1 LTKIAAMKS
10 FFYISVIA
18 LLSCDNP
25 SNQMVDYKDIHTN
38 AIVIDTHND
47 ILTMT
52 MEKGHVMDNDLL
64 GKTHSDLDR
73 FKKGGVD
80 VQFFSIW
87 SDGGN
92 VNPYDFAIR
101 QIDSL
106 DAVVN
111 RNPDKLVEVKNTS
124 EMAEVLKKG
133 KIAGFF
139 GLEGGHMIENDLN
152 KLENLYNRGVR
163 YMTLTWNNSNSW
175 ATSASD
181 ETSGAVLEHKG
192 LTNFGRKVIH
202 KMNELG
208 MIVDISHVGE
218 QTFWDVI
225 GTTSKPIIASHSSVY
240 TLCPHPRNL
249 KDVQL
254 EAIAKNGGVVSVNFY
269 SGYLDSTYTGKKNLF
284 LVKHKIEYDSLL
296 RSGTVDYLA
305 EERLFEKYSSEVE
318 SIRAPF
324 DLVIAHV
331 EYIIDLIGVN
341 HVGLG
346 SDFDGIESTPQL
358 LDDVST
364 YPQITKSLLEKG
376 YSVIDINKI
385 LGGNILRVL
394 KSNEP
399 I

>member
-1 LTKIAAMKS
+1 MVLTFS
-10 FFYISVIA
+10 
-18 LLSCDNP
+18 
-25 SNQMVDYKDIHTN
+25 
-38 AIVIDTHND
+38 
-47 ILTMT
+47 
-52 MEKGHVMDNDLL
+52 
-64 GKTHSDLDR
+64 
-73 FKKGGVD
+73 
-80 VQFFSIW
+80 FFSIW
-87 SDGGN
+87 SDGEK
-92 VNPYDFAIR
+92 VNLYDFAIR

-124 EMAEVLKKG
+124 EIAEVLKKG
-133 KIAGFF
+133 KIAAFF

-181 ETSGAVLEHKG
+181 ETSGIVLEHKG

-240 TLCPHPRNL
+240 ALCPHPRNL
-249 KDVQL
+249 KDDQL

-284 LVKHKIEYDSLL
+284 LVKRNIEYDSLL
-296 RSGTVDYLA
+296 RSGSVEYLA

-324 DLVIAHV
+324 DLVIAYV

-346 SDFDGIESTPQL
+346 SDFDGIESTPQR

-364 YPQITKSLLEKG
+364 YSQITKALLEKG
-376 YSVIDINKI
+376 YSVIDINKV

-394 KSNEP
+394 KANEA